1 MYEKPE
7 KLGIRARDWLLAILR
22 FAVTR
27 ERADRLIV
35 LSMACELDRF
45 GMSGATA
52 TLTFFTRTSIELCN
66 AIADKN
72 GPERDAILR
81 RQLAR
86 IDDCRLKRSLEA
98 AVELPPDSERRRK
111 LRKLFQNDIWRGLRA
126 RT

>member
-1 MYEKPE
+1 MYEKRE
-7 KLGIRARDWLLAILR
+7 KLSTRARDWLLALLR

-27 ERADRLIV
+27 EREDRLIV
-35 LSMACELDRF
+35 LSMAFELDRS

-72 GPERDAILR
+72 GSKRDAILR

-86 IDDCRLKRSLEA
+86 IEDCRLKRSLEA
-98 AVELPPDSERRRK
+98 AFELLPDSERRSK
-111 LRKLFQNDIWRGLRA
+111 LRKPFQNDIWRGLRA